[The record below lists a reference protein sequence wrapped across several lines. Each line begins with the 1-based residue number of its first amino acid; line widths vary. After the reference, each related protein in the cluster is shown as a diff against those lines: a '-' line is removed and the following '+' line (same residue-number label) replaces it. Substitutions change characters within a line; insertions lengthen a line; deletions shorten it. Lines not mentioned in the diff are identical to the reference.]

1 MSRDGKN
8 GFLVTKVRI
17 KEGVM
22 IGENMLVMLSK
33 VDGKSAH
40 LVFVVD
46 KAIKVKRL
54 DEGDV
59 LRTLAALR
67 EWKSED

>member
-8 GFLVTKVRI
+8 GFLVTQVRI

-22 IGENMLVMLSK
+22 IGDGMLVMVSR

-46 KAIKVKRL
+46 KSIKVKRL
-54 DEGDV
+54 DEPEV
-59 LRTLAALR
+59 LRVLGALR